1 MGNYQCSKQRVHMVI
16 DKLTQFNTPTSLNM
30 YKRSVSPLLKY
41 APVKQL
47 LNLCYRPLKP
57 KMNPPAIHFSNYI
70 ISLWMF
76 KENVSRSSTIHP
88 MWQSLFCYS
97 VRPVLTAWV
106 SEGPDSLNPS
116 NLSDSC
122 WTSCA

>member
-1 MGNYQCSKQRVHMVI
+1 MVI

-47 LNLCYRPLKP
+47 LNLCYRPLKT

-76 KENVSRSSTIHP
+76 KENVSRSSTISPHVAV
-88 MWQSLFCYS
+88 SLLLQRQAS
-97 VRPVLTAWV
+97 
-106 SEGPDSLNPS
+106 PDSLGV
-116 NLSDSC
+116 
-122 WTSCA
+122 